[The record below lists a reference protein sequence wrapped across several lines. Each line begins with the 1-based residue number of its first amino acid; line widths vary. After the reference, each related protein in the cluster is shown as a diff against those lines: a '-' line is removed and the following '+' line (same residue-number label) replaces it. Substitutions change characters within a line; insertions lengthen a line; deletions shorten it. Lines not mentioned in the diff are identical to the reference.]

1 MNAKAFDLER
11 LGAELKP
18 WDAELMHLEE
28 SVHRM
33 GPLFQTAA
41 QAEADDMLEQELAAL
56 RQLRDAAD
64 QALQQMA
71 QAGDPEWNI
80 QGERAE
86 RALAR
91 PPGRSLRAVAQALRR
106 IAGRRPAFDAIGR

>member
-1 MNAKAFDLER
+1 MNAKAFDFER
-11 LGAELKP
+11 LSAELKL

-33 GPLFQTAA
+33 GPEFQTTV
-41 QAEADDMLEQELAAL
+41 QAEADDMLQMLEQELAEL
-56 RQLRDAAD
+56 RQLRDEAD

-71 QAGDPEWNI
+71 QAGDPEWRI

-91 PPGRSLRAVAQALRR
+91 LGE
-106 IAGRRPAFDAIGR
+106 AFEQSRNHFGE

>member
-1 MNAKAFDLER
+1 MNAKAFDFER
-11 LGAELKP
+11 LSAELKL

-33 GPLFQTAA
+33 GLQKLP
-41 QAEADDMLEQELAAL
+41 AL
-56 RQLRDAAD
+56 RQLRDEAD
-64 QALQQMA
+64 QTLQQMA
-71 QAGDPEWNI
+71 QAGDPEWRI

-91 PPGRSLRAVAQALRR
+91 LGE
-106 IAGRRPAFDAIGR
+106 AFEQSRNHFGE

>member
-1 MNAKAFDLER
+1 MNAKAFDFER
-11 LGAELKP
+11 LSAELKL

-33 GPLFQTAA
+33 GPGFQTAV
-41 QAEADDMLEQELAAL
+41 QAEADDMLQMLEQELTAL
-56 RQLRDAAD
+56 RQLHDEAD

-71 QAGDPEWNI
+71 QAGDPEWKI

-91 PPGRSLRAVAQALRR
+91 LGE
-106 IAGRRPAFDAIGR
+106 AFEQSRNHFGE

>member
-11 LGAELKP
+11 LSAELKL

-28 SVHRM
+28 SIHQM
-33 GPLFQTAA
+33 GPVFQTAV
-41 QAEADDMLEQELAAL
+41 QAEADDMLQMLEQELADL

-64 QALQQMA
+64 QTLQQMA
-71 QAGDPEWNI
+71 QAGDPEWRI

-91 PPGRSLRAVAQALRR
+91 LGE
-106 IAGRRPAFDAIGR
+106 AFEQSRNHFGE

>member
-11 LGAELKP
+11 LSAELKL

-28 SVHRM
+28 GVHRM
-33 GPLFQTAA
+33 GPVFQTAV
-41 QAEADDMLEQELAAL
+41 QAEADDMLQMLEQELAAL

-71 QAGDPEWNI
+71 QAGDPEWRI

-91 PPGRSLRAVAQALRR
+91 LGE
-106 IAGRRPAFDAIGR
+106 AFQQSRKHFGE

>member
-11 LGAELKP
+11 LSAELTL

-28 SVHRM
+28 SVHGM
-33 GPLFQTAA
+33 GPAFQTAV
-41 QAEADDMLEQELAAL
+41 QAEADDMLQMLEQELAAL
-56 RQLRDAAD
+56 RQLRDEAD

-71 QAGDPEWNI
+71 QAGDLEWKI

-91 PPGRSLRAVAQALRR
+91 LGEAFAQSRKHF
-106 IAGRRPAFDAIGR
+106 GE